1 MSFQARID
9 TDIKEAMKARQAER
23 LGVLRMLK
31 TALKN
36 TAIEK
41 GGVSFELSDADAA
54 AVVRKELKKRQDS
67 IESFTKGGRPELAAK
82 EASEAEVL
90 AAYLPQTLSADEL
103 AQLVAACIAEAGATS
118 KAQMGAVM
126 KLAVEKAAGRAD
138 GKALS
143 TAVGA
148 ALGN

>member
-9 TDIKEAMKARQAER
+9 EDLKAAMKARQADR
-23 LGVLRMLK
+23 LAVLRMLK
-31 TALKN
+31 SALKN
-36 TAIEK
+36 AAIEK
-41 GGVSFELSDADAA
+41 GGMSFELNDADAA

-67 IESFTKGGRPELAAK
+67 MESFTKGGRPELAAK
-82 EASEAEVL
+82 ESAEASMLAE
-90 AAYLPQTLSADEL
+90 YLPQTLSAEEL
-103 AQLVAACIAEAGATS
+103 QQLVAACIAESGATS

-143 TAVGA
+143 AAVAA
-148 ALGN
+148 ALK

>member
-9 TDIKEAMKARQAER
+9 NDLKEAMKAKQAER
-23 LGVLRMLK
+23 LAVVRMLK
-31 TALKN
+31 SALKN
-36 TAIEK
+36 SAIEK
-41 GGVSFELSDADAA
+41 GGIDFQLSEPDAL

-82 EASEAEVL
+82 EAAEAEIL
-90 AAYLPQTLSADEL
+90 RAYLPQALAADEL
-103 AQLVAACIAEAGATS
+103 NALVAECIAEMGATS

-126 KLAVEKAAGRAD
+126 KLAVERAAGRAD

-143 TAVGA
+143 AAVA
-148 ALGN
+148 AQLS

>member
-9 TDIKEAMKARQAER
+9 NDLKEAMKAKQAER
-23 LGVLRMLK
+23 LAVVRMLK
-31 TALKN
+31 SALKN
-36 TAIEK
+36 SAIEK
-41 GGVSFELSDADAA
+41 GGIDFQLSEPDAL

-82 EASEAEVL
+82 EAVEAEIL
-90 AAYLPQTLSADEL
+90 RAYLPQALSADEL
-103 AQLVAACIAEAGATS
+103 NALVAECIAEMGATS

-126 KLAVEKAAGRAD
+126 KLAVERAAGRAD

-143 TAVGA
+143 AAVA
-148 ALGN
+148 AQLS

>member
-9 TDIKEAMKARQAER
+9 DDLKAAMKARQADR

-31 TALKN
+31 AALKN
-36 TAIEK
+36 ASIEK
-41 GGVSFELSDADAA
+41 GGMSFELSDVDAA

-67 IESFTKGGRPELAAK
+67 VESFTKGGRPELAEK
-82 EASEAEVL
+82 ETAEAAML
-90 AAYLPQTLSADEL
+90 AEYLPQSLSAAEL
-103 AQLVAACIAEAGATS
+103 EQLVAACIAESGATS

-126 KLAVEKAAGRAD
+126 KLAVERAAGRAD

-143 TAVGA
+143 AAVGA
-148 ALGN
+148 ALK